1 MKILPQQLESG
12 NQLLV
17 ASSMLIPMEDGRMF
31 YDFAQQWERLGNSVP
46 PVMMMAIAEVIKT
59 DILDK
64 AKTNGI

>member
-1 MKILPQQLESG
+1 
-12 NQLLV
+12 
-17 ASSMLIPMEDGRMF
+17 MF